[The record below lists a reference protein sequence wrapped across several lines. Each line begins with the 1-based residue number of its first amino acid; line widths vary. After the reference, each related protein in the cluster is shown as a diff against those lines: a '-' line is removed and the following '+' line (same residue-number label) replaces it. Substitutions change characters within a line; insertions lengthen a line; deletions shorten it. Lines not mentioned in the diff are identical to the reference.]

1 MQLYVFHVINQNTQT
16 CLISRTMHSGD
27 ADTTCNIT
35 SQNYPTQKIAEKQI
49 ETQRRSFDPPHHL
62 KSRVPYPFQEYT
74 QPIKIPYQLGSPCL
88 VPSNQDSKNTQLYMI
103 VV

>member
-1 MQLYVFHVINQNTQT
+1 
-16 CLISRTMHSGD
+16 MHSGN

-62 KSRVPYPFQEYT
+62 KSRVPPPLPEVHSANQNSLPTGQPLPCSFQPGQQEYT
-74 QPIKIPYQLGSPCL
+74 A
-88 VPSNQDSKNTQLYMI
+88 LYACR
-103 VV
+103 VADL

>member
-1 MQLYVFHVINQNTQT
+1 
-16 CLISRTMHSGD
+16 MHSGD

-62 KSRVPYPFQEYT
+62 KSRVPPPLPEVHSANQNSLPTGQPLPCSFQPGQQEYT
-74 QPIKIPYQLGSPCL
+74 A
-88 VPSNQDSKNTQLYMI
+88 LYDCR
-103 VV
+103 VADL